1 MKKSAALTLLFAVLL
16 ASAHAKPVKE
26 RSVMFQFG
34 LGFARIDYS
43 SEMNE
48 LMDEI
53 GDQRGIEELTVYV
66 DIGLGF
72 SAGPKS
78 YVLLSVSGVGD
89 RLYDSESHLQVNTIL
104 YACGFRYY
112 PFTTG
117 LLLGADAGVA
127 RCSLKS
133 DMGIKSDSDWGPGAR
148 AFVGYDFARKPSGFS
163 LILGLSATVAVVDG
177 DLIDSAQ
184 ICLDLAW
191 K

>member
-1 MKKSAALTLLFAVLL
+1 MKKVAALIMLSAFLL
-16 ASAHAKPVKE
+16 ASTHAKPVKE
-26 RSVMFQFG
+26 RNMMFQFG
-34 LGFARIDYS
+34 LGFARIDYT
-43 SEMNE
+43 SELND

-53 GDQRGIEELTVYV
+53 GDQRGIDELTVYI

-89 RLYDSESHLQVNTIL
+89 RLYDSDSHLQVNTIL

-117 LLLGADAGVA
+117 ILVGADAGVA

-133 DMGIKSDSDWGPGAR
+133 DMGIGPDSDWGPGAR

-163 LILGLSATVAVVDG
+163 LILGLSATAVVIDG

-184 ICLDLAW
+184 IHLDLAW